1 MRSIWK
7 KAAAAVLAG
16 GLLMSISMQPGQ
28 RAEAASSVMV
38 PGYEV
43 KLLLSPSA
51 TLGGD
56 GKPSAALASAFGL
69 GSAQSIGVEYFD
81 TSSLDL
87 NAKGWDVRFRKK
99 ADKSNFEISYKKRY
113 PIVNGNINAALEQA
127 RQEGFTSA
135 DDNYEAEIDWNYS
148 KQTLSISTEKKKS
161 ASGYSGTALPAES
174 KALGMAVDE
183 IPGKLDNWSATGWG
197 KKTLS
202 ASRAHGPVAVSK
214 YAGVFNG
221 LETDVEIWPIRSS
234 SGTGTETIVE
244 VSFKTDDAAEAA
256 AERDKLIA
264 FLQGKGWLTPQDS
277 LKTQLI
283 LERC

>member
-1 MRSIWK
+1 MKSIWK

-16 GLLMSISMQPGQ
+16 GLIATIGVQSGE
-28 RAEAASSVMV
+28 RAQAASSVMV

-51 TLGGD
+51 VLGSD
-56 GKPSAALASAFGL
+56 GKPSSALAGAFGL

-81 TSSLDL
+81 TGALEL

-113 PIVNGNINAALEQA
+113 PIVNGNIDAALEQA
-127 RQEGFTSA
+127 RQEGFTSS

-183 IPGKLDNWSATGWG
+183 IPGKLDNWGSSGWG
-197 KKTLS
+197 KGTLS
-202 ASRAHGPVAVSK
+202 AAKAHGPVAVSK
-214 YAGVFNG
+214 YTGAFDG
-221 LETDVEIWPIRSS
+221 LETDLEIWPIRNA

-264 FLQGKGWLTPQDS
+264 FVQGKGWLVPQDS

-283 LERC
+283 LERY